1 MLSHSPFAFLPSA
14 RSKSLIAVLG
24 FSSLCMTAAQ
34 AQVFPPGNGI
44 SLSGKSRFD
53 QYVEIRDWQDI
64 GTEQGEFR
72 LAAQRAFE
80 SALKDVGVRR
90 QPSSIDYLV
99 CSIQAISDDTQVAYA
114 VALEY
119 WEKHSTDVHVLQ
131 WKNAGMNLLS
141 KDTFAPETVAEQC
154 ADYFSQEW
162 LKWNTSGS

>member
-1 MLSHSPFAFLPSA
+1 MLSHSPFAFSLPA
-14 RSKSLIAVLG
+14 RCKSLIAVLG
-24 FSSLCMTAAQ
+24 LSTLCMTSAY

-64 GTEQGEFR
+64 GKEQGEFR

-80 SALKDVGVRR
+80 SALKNVGVRR
-90 QPSSIDYLV
+90 QPSSVDYLV
-99 CSIQAISDDTQVAYA
+99 CSVQAISDDSQVAYA

-131 WKNAGMNLLS
+131 WKNAGMSFLS
-141 KDTFAPETVAEQC
+141 KETFVPETVAEQC
-154 ADYFSQEW
+154 ANYFSQEW
-162 LKWNTSGS
+162 LKWNASDS